1 MSDALGLAE
10 VDESETEQLRA
21 GTPSPRRA
29 SAGSG

>member
-10 VDESETEQLRA
+10 VDEPETKRVAA